1 MQMAKDRLTLWHST
15 RNWRRDGETIALVP
29 TMGNLH
35 EGHIAL
41 VRKAKTLSDR
51 VITSIYVN
59 PTQFRVGED
68 LDSYPRT
75 PDADIKAL
83 DEAQCDLVFMP
94 GVETMYPHSLSSA
107 FMLHAPEELAS
118 VLEGEF
124 RPGHFD
130 GVATV
135 VCRLFNLVKPDVAVF
150 GEKDFQ
156 QLLIIRRMVE
166 DLGYDIAI
174 EGLATVRDETGLA
187 LSSRNRYLDS
197 DQKAAARNL
206 SRVLRTVADRISQ
219 GMVDFHQLE
228 QEAAQQLKEFG
239 LKADYV
245 SVRRETDLKLPAP
258 EDHELRVIAA
268 AWCGPTRLI
277 DNISSH
283 IACNQCN

>member
-1 MQMAKDRLTLWHST
+1 METAKDRLILWHST
-15 RNWRRDGETIALVP
+15 RNWRRDGKTIALVP

-41 VRKAKTLSDR
+41 VRKAKTLADR
-51 VITSIYVN
+51 VVTSIYVN
-59 PTQFRVGED
+59 PTQFRAGED

-75 PDADIKAL
+75 PDADITAL

-94 GVETMYPHSLSSA
+94 GVETMYPHGLSSA

-130 GVATV
+130 GVVTV
-135 VCRLFNLVKPDVAVF
+135 VARLFNLVKPDVAVF

-156 QLLIIRRMVE
+156 QLLIIRRMVD

-197 DQKAAARNL
+197 EQKEAARNL
-206 SRVLRTVADRISQ
+206 SRVLRTVADRIGQ
-219 GMVDFHQLE
+219 GRVDLDQLE
-228 QEAAQQLKEFG
+228 QEAVQQLKEFG

-245 SVRRETDLKLPAP
+245 SVRRETDLKLPVP
-258 EDHELRVIAA
+258 GDHALRVLAA

-283 IACNQCN
+283 IACNQGN